1 MTVDAQ
7 VKNSYFTVKQAEAT
21 MKQLGLKADDNG
33 AKHAFQSAEQL
44 LSLVKNDLQD
54 HLIFLAKEETEY
66 E

>member
-21 MKQLGLKADDNG
+21 MIQLGLKADDNA

-44 LSLVKNDLQD
+44 LSLVKNDLHDQ
-54 HLIFLAKEETEY
+54 LIFLAKEETEY

>member
-1 MTVDAQ
+1 MTVDSQ

-21 MKQLGLKADDNG
+21 MKQLHLKTDDKE

-44 LSLVKNDLQD
+44 LALVKNDLQEQ
-54 HLIFLAKEETEY
+54 LIFLAKEETEY